1 MATILDKFV
10 VDLSFRLDPSAL
22 RRAERTIQRT
32 RQKLDSFA
40 AGAFRIGAG
49 LTAAATGAVVSFAGV
64 EAELAKIE
72 GLVGVSREQ
81 LTAWQKDLDAIA
93 GETGQGPQ
101 QLAEALFF
109 VTSAGLRGSV
119 AIDVLRKSARAAA
132 AGLGDQST
140 IADLVTS
147 ALNAYGSETLSAA
160 QATDALTEAV
170 RLGKLEPATLANAM
184 GRVLPIAS
192 AMGVK
197 FSEVAGILAAMSKT
211 GTTAEEGVTQVS
223 AILSAIL
230 KPADGA
236 EKALAGVGLSAGGLR
251 DVIAKDGLF
260 AALQTINTAFGG
272 AKESMAEVFPNIR
285 ALRGLF
291 DLLGP
296 QMASNVT
303 LLDDMKDSTGV
314 LDEAFDAAAKT
325 LKYKWNRALA
335 VGQTFVNDLGRR
347 LAPLAGKVLDF
358 AKNMLKATET
368 WPDSLKN
375 ALTVILATGPAL
387 LALGAAA
394 KVASFGLGLMSTALA
409 PLAVLSGPIILAI
422 AAAALLLY
430 AAWKPLSTFFGGVFE
445 GLISGIKPI
454 GEAFGRL
461 FDELGPLGD
470 GLRWLGRQFSD
481 LFSMDATAE
490 GFNFGGAIVD
500 GIVYVIDSITDFI
513 KYLKNTS
520 WGDIGR
526 DLINALIDGIL
537 SRALALYDTLKG
549 VFNKAKDLMP
559 FSDAKEGPF
568 SRLTESGKAIVDT
581 LADGIR
587 HAQPLKVALMAGA
600 LAAPLPVG
608 PLPTPHALAGG
619 QQDQARGQGDVVVTL
634 EAGAIQITAAP
645 DATGPDIA
653 QLVADAIGARIRAAT
668 EQSDS
673 QVRA

>member
-1 MATILDKFV
+1 MATILDKLV

-72 GLVGVSREQ
+72 GLVGVNREQ

-93 GETGQGPQ
+93 AETGQGPQ

-251 DVIAKDGLF
+251 DIIAKDGLF
-260 AALQTINTAFGG
+260 AALKTINAAFGG

-335 VGQTFVNDLGRR
+335 VGQTFINDLGRR

-358 AKNMLKATET
+358 GRNMLRAVQT
-368 WPDSLKN
+368 WPDDLKN
-375 ALTVILATGPAL
+375 ALAVLLATGPVLIGLAVAAKGL
-387 LALGAAA
+387 SIALGLLTPLFAI
-394 KVASFGLGLMSTALA
+394 LA
-409 PLAVLSGPIILAI
+409 GVSLPVILAI
-422 AAAALLLY
+422 AAAAGVLY
-430 AAWKPLSTFFGGVFE
+430 AAWTPISSFFGGVFDS
-445 GLISGIKPI
+445 LLNGIAPI
-454 GEAFGRL
+454 GRAFSRMGAAL
-461 FDELGPLGD
+461 DQLLGGSLSA
-470 GLRWLGRQFSD
+470 LGRWVQDF
-481 LFSMDATAE
+481 TIE
-490 GFNFGGAIVD
+490 GFN
-500 GIVYVIDSITDFI
+500 
-513 KYLKNTS
+513 L
-520 WGDIGR
+520 R
-526 DLINALIDGIL
+526 
-537 SRALALYDTLKG
+537 
-549 VFNKAKDLMP
+549 
-559 FSDAKEGPF
+559 
-568 SRLTESGKAIVDT
+568 
-581 LADGIR
+581 
-587 HAQPLKVALMAGA
+587 Q
-600 LAAPLPVG
+600 
-608 PLPTPHALAGG
+608 
-619 QQDQARGQGDVVVTL
+619 
-634 EAGAIQITAAP
+634 
-645 DATGPDIA
+645 
-653 QLVADAIGARIRAAT
+653 RIYY
-668 EQSDS
+668 
-673 QVRA
+673 